1 MENKIINQFL
11 RILMLLPSLIVTIM
25 IVLMCV
31 MGPLTVF
38 IFILYYWLTISAT
51 IAFIILL
58 IISMIK
64 RKNGWWKVI
73 FYWGLFN
80 ILFLFVFF
88 AFIRPQQTITA
99 EKMAKHYEKN
109 KTGIEELCDYFVNAI
124 DDSCYV
130 DLMFNKRHEISK
142 LVVRP
147 VGEED
152 YITWNH
158 NSDVNSLLLLVGL
171 NDDEVDN
178 IQKKLK
184 NVGCIGICYSDK
196 YDKIDLSWKYSG
208 PDRFYY
214 ELLNRPMTDEEKERA
229 LTCGE
234 CGIPYNDHIV
244 FHKFVGTPWGY
255 IDFSSEQRDKYL
267 EKHQPW

>member
-1 MENKIINQFL
+1 MENKKVNPFL
-11 RILMLLPSLIVTIM
+11 GILMLLPFFIITLFIVISWIDRESFFVFFILFLVTLIAGVAA
-25 IVLMCV
+25 IVL
-31 MGPLTVF
+31 
-38 IFILYYWLTISAT
+38 
-51 IAFIILL
+51 IILAFRNMKNKWNKA
-58 IISMIK
+58 III
-64 RKNGWWKVI
+64 
-73 FYWGLFN
+73 WGAFN
-80 ILFLFVFF
+80 ILFLGTYSFYHATHSVF
-88 AFIRPQQTITA
+88 A
-99 EKMAKHYEKN
+99 ERMAKHYENN
-109 KTGIEELCDYFVNAI
+109 KTGIVDLCNYFMNAI
-124 DDSCYV
+124 DDGCYV
-130 DLMFNKRHEISK
+130 NLMFNENDEISK

-171 NDDEVDN
+171 NNEEVDN

-244 FHKFVGTPWGY
+244 FHNFVGTPWGY

>member
-1 MENKIINQFL
+1 MENKKINPFL
-11 RILMLLPSLIVTIM
+11 GILMLLPSLIVTVM
-25 IVLMCV
+25 ICLSCV
-31 MGPLTVF
+31 MGPLIVIIL
-38 IFILYYWLTISAT
+38 IFLFWLTIPAT
-51 IAFIILL
+51 LAFIILF
-58 IISMIK
+58 IISIIE
-64 RKNGWWKVI
+64 RKNGWRKAV

-88 AFIRPQQTITA
+88 VFIKPQHTISA

-109 KTGIEELCDYFVNAI
+109 KTGIEELCNYFVNAI

-130 DLMFNKRHEISK
+130 DLMFNKSHEISK
-142 LVVRP
+142 LTVRP
-147 VGEED
+147 VGGED
-152 YITWNH
+152 YITWDR
-158 NSDVNSLLLLVGL
+158 NSNVDSLLLLIGL
-171 NDDEVDN
+171 NDEEVNN
-178 IQKKLK
+178 IQKKLR

-214 ELLNRPMTDEEKERA
+214 ELFNRPMTDEEKDRA

-244 FHKFVGTPWGY
+244 FHKDVGTPWGY
-255 IDFSSEQRDKYL
+255 LDLPSQDRDKFL
-267 EKHQPW
+267 KKHQPW

>member
-171 NDDEVDN
+171 NGEEVDN

-184 NVGCIGICYSDK
+184 NVGCIGIRYLDK
-196 YDKIDLSWKYSG
+196 YDRIELSWKYSG

-214 ELLNRPMTDEEKERA
+214 ELFNRPMTDEEKDRA

-244 FHKFVGTPWGY
+244 FHNFVGTPWGY